1 MNVKE
6 LSKYI
11 SDGELDQKLKELY
24 VDTSLI
30 DLERKRYLTSLEKF
44 AQNFG
49 DLGDVGIYS
58 APGRSEVC
66 GNHTDHQHGL
76 CVAASINLDVVAI
89 ARPRTDG
96 LVNVLSEGYDMI
108 IVDSS
113 ELKYAQAEQSSTK
126 ALIKGVLKGMKEE
139 GYAVGGFDC
148 YLTSNVIVG
157 AGLSSSAAFENALGT
172 VINHLY
178 NDGKINAIE
187 IAKASKFAENV
198 YFGKPCGL
206 LDQMASSVGG
216 LINIDFKDV
225 ENPDVKKIDVD
236 FSSFGYSLCIV
247 DVHASHA
254 DLTPEY
260 AAIPQEMKS
269 VAEFFGQTHLRNVNP
284 EDFYANIAKIREVC
298 SDRSVLRAYH
308 FFEEEENVQN
318 LVKKLEQKD
327 FPGFLHF
334 VKASGN
340 SSYKFL
346 QNIYSLKNPEKQSV
360 SIALA
365 FSQKYLETQK
375 GSKDSKGVCR
385 VHGGGFAGT
394 IQAFVKDQY
403 VQEYKE
409 NIEGIFGKDSCHV
422 LKVRQCGSI
431 KVI

>member
-49 DLGDVGIYS
+49 DSGDVGIYS

-108 IVDSS
+108 IVDSN

-126 ALIKGVLKGMKEE
+126 ALIKGVLKGMKED
-139 GYAVGGFDC
+139 GYAIGGFDC

>member
-30 DLERKRYLTSLEKF
+30 DLERKRYIASLEKF